1 MPYQQVGEMFST
13 YPYTRDWIKCFI
25 KQSLCIIVDGVCRR
39 DYSRC
44 IMPYQQ
50 VGEMFSTHPYT
61 RDRIKCFIKQ
71 SLCIIVDGVCRRD
84 NC

>member
-13 YPYTRDWIKCFI
+13 YSYTRDRIKCFI
-25 KQSLCIIVDGVCRR
+25 KQSICIIVDGVCRR

-50 VGEMFSTHPYT
+50 VGEMFSTYSYT
-61 RDRIKCFIKQ
+61 RDRVETQTSGHSCFFLEEQGK
-71 SLCIIVDGVCRRD
+71 
-84 NC
+84 